1 MDDKARLSTGL
12 PALDECTDG
21 LRAGDN
27 VVFRFDDLDQY
38 EWAVQARV
46 DHVLRNGGSVHY
58 FRFAGHRPLL
68 NERSGVITHK
78 VNPEKGFER
87 VITDIHS
94 VIRQSGI
101 GANFV
106 YDVLSELSSTY
117 FSDRMIGN
125 FFSVTCPYLRRLRTI
140 AYFGIERNVHSFHAV
155 KPIRET
161 TQLFI
166 DLYRSD
172 GQTYAM
178 PAKIEGRERRDLLQM
193 RKLTTDRSHFVTD
206 SPSIARVLH
215 AQPWPGLPSASYRM
229 IGIWD
234 RTFLEAEEIA
244 RSTRSSPDSA
254 ERREIFHELLS
265 MLTGAQDRM
274 YGLLE
279 RYFTVEDVIRI
290 WKRTIGTGMIGGKST
305 GMLAATAILRS
316 TDAKWHDLLEPHDSF
331 FIGSDVFYSYLV
343 ENDCWWYRQLQK
355 HPRHYLDHNDAIR
368 DKMLS
373 GNFPDYMLQRFSDML
388 DYFAP
393 APIIVRSSSLLE
405 DAFGNAFA
413 GKYDSIFCV
422 NQGTQQERLTAFVRA
437 VRWIYSGTMSRE
449 ALEYRKYRGIL
460 DRDEQMALLVQ
471 RVSGSQHGEWHLP
484 HIAGVGFSFNPY
496 AWNADIDPKAGMIR
510 LVAGLG
516 TRAVERNDDDY
527 TRIVALNAPG
537 AQPTSGHEER
547 RRYSQRNIDALNLE
561 HNRIESADVETL
573 IESAPTL
580 PLRVFSRL
588 DRDAG
593 RVIDFR
599 YLLQSSNFVS
609 DMREM
614 LQTLEHA
621 YAAPVDIEFTTN
633 FHNENAYAI
642 NVVQC
647 RPLQIKGTGSVAGPK
662 PTPEEIDCFIESHGG
677 VIGHSRKIRIDR
689 IVIVDPTAYGQ
700 LPEAKRYALARSLRP
715 IVKRRFPEEMV
726 MLIGPG
732 RWGTSTPA
740 LGVPV
745 HVTDISDT
753 AVLMEVDIMHD
764 GLVPDL
770 SLGTHVFHEMVELDM
785 LYVAHFSTRSRNR
798 LRLGTLRGELAA
810 NTPQLTDSDIAECI
824 SVVSVKDDRTP
835 IICYADTR
843 SQVCM
848 VYRER

>member
-1 MDDKARLSTGL
+1 MDDKARISTGL
-12 PALDECTDG
+12 PALDECTDA
-21 LRAGDN
+21 LRPGDN

-38 EWAVQARV
+38 VWAVRARV
-46 DHVLRNGGSVHY
+46 DHVLSSGEPLHY
-58 FRFAGHRPLL
+58 FRFASHRPLL
-68 NERSGVITHK
+68 EERSGVVTHN
-78 VNPEKGFER
+78 VSPEKGFER

-94 VIRQSGI
+94 VIRKSGI

-106 YDVLSELSSTY
+106 FDVLSELSSTY

-140 AYFGIERNVHSFHAV
+140 AYFGIERHVHSFHAV

-161 TQLFI
+161 TQLFV
-166 DLYRSD
+166 DLYRSE
-172 GQTYAM
+172 GETYAM
-178 PAKIEGRERRDLLQM
+178 PAKIEGRERRELLQM
-193 RKLTTDRSHFVTD
+193 RKLTADGSHLVTD
-206 SPSIARVLH
+206 STSIARVLH
-215 AQPWPGLPSASYRM
+215 AHPWPGLPSASYRM

-234 RTFLEAEEIA
+234 RTFLRAEEIA
-244 RSTRSSPDSA
+244 RSTQDSPESA
-254 ERREIFHELLS
+254 ERREIFHELLT
-265 MLTGAQDRM
+265 MLTGARDRM

-279 RYFTVEDVIRI
+279 QYFTLEDVIRI
-290 WKRTIGTGMIGGKST
+290 WKRMIGTGMIGGKST
-305 GMLAATAILRS
+305 GMLTATAILRS
-316 TDAKWHDLLEPHDSF
+316 SGTKWHDLLEPHDSF

-373 GNFPDYMLQRFSDML
+373 GSFPDYILQRFSDML

-422 NQGTQQERLTAFVRA
+422 NQGSQQERLNAFVRA
-437 VRWIYSGTMSRE
+437 VQWIYSGTMSRE
-449 ALEYRKYRGIL
+449 ALEYRRHRGIL

-471 RVSGSQHGEWHLP
+471 RVSGSRHGDWHLP
-484 HIAGVGFSFNPY
+484 HVAGVGFSFNPY
-496 AWNADIDPKAGMIR
+496 AWNSDIDPNAGMVR

-527 TRIVALNAPG
+527 TRIVALNAPA
-537 AQPTSGHEER
+537 AQPASGHEER
-547 RRYSQRNIDALNLE
+547 LRYSQRHIDALSLE
-561 HNRIESADVETL
+561 RNRIESPDAGAL
-573 IESAPTL
+573 FESAPSL
-580 PLRVFSRL
+580 PLAVFSRV
-588 DRDAG
+588 DRDTG

-599 YLLQSSNFVS
+599 YLLKHSSFVA
-609 DMREM
+609 DVREM
-614 LQTLEHA
+614 LGTLEHA
-621 YAAPVDIEFTTN
+621 YGAPVDIEFTAN
-633 FHNENAYAI
+633 FRNEEEYSI

-647 RPLQIKGTGSVAGPK
+647 RPLQVKGTGSVAGPLPK
-662 PTPEEIDCFIESHGG
+662 PDDNDLYIESHGG
-677 VIGHSRKIRIDR
+677 VIGHSRKIGIDR
-689 IVIVDPTAYGQ
+689 IIVVDPTTYGR
-700 LPEAKRYALARSLRP
+700 LPEGKRYALARSLRP
-715 IVKRRFPEEMV
+715 IVKRRFPEETV

-740 LGVPV
+740 LGIPV
-745 HVTDISDT
+745 HVADISDA

-785 LYVAHFSTRSRNR
+785 LYVAHFSTRDRNR
-798 LRLGTLRGELAA
+798 LRLGSLCSEHSARNPE
-810 NTPQLTDSDIAECI
+810 LTDPEIAECI
-824 SVVSVKDDRTP
+824 FVVSGEQGDAS
-835 IICYADTR
+835 IECYADTR
-843 SQVCM
+843 TQTCLL
-848 VYRER
+848 YRER

>member
-1 MDDKARLSTGL
+1 MNDSARISTGL
-12 PALDECTDG
+12 PALDECTDA
-21 LRAGDN
+21 LRPGDN

-38 EWAVQARV
+38 EWAVRARV
-46 DHVLRNGGSVHY
+46 DHVLSNGGSVHY

-68 NERSGVITHK
+68 NERSGVVTHN

-94 VIRQSGI
+94 VIRELGI

-140 AYFGIERNVHSFHAV
+140 AYFGIERHVHSFHAV

-161 TQLFI
+161 TQLFV
-166 DLYRSD
+166 DLYRSE
-172 GQTYAM
+172 GETYAM

-193 RKLTTDRSHFVTD
+193 RMLTADGSRFVTD
-206 SPSIARVLH
+206 SQSIARVLH
-215 AQPWPGLPSASYRM
+215 ARPWPGLPSASYRM

-234 RTFLEAEEIA
+234 RTFLRAEEIA
-244 RSTRSSPDSA
+244 RSTQSSPQSA
-254 ERREIFHELLS
+254 ERREVFHELLS
-265 MLTGAQDRM
+265 MLTGARDRM

-279 RYFTVEDVIRI
+279 RYFTLEDVIRI
-290 WKRTIGTGMIGGKST
+290 WKRMIGTGMIGGKST

-316 TDAKWHDLLEPHDSF
+316 TKAKWHDLLEPHDSF

-368 DKMLS
+368 DRMLS
-373 GNFPDYMLQRFSDML
+373 GSFPDYILQRFSDML

-422 NQGTQQERLTAFVRA
+422 NQGTQHERLSAFVRA
-437 VRWIYSGTMSRE
+437 VQWIYSGTMSRE
-449 ALEYRKYRGIL
+449 ALEYRKKRGIL

-471 RVSGSQHGEWHLP
+471 RVSGSRHGDWHLP

-496 AWNADIDPKAGMIR
+496 AWNADIEPNAGMIR

-527 TRIVALNAPG
+527 TRIVALNAPA
-537 AQPTSGHEER
+537 AQPTSGHEES
-547 RRYSQRNIDALNLE
+547 RRYSQRHIDALNLDN
-561 HNRIESADVETL
+561 NRIESPDAETL
-573 IESAPTL
+573 FQSAPSL
-580 PLRVFSRL
+580 PLSVFSRF
-588 DRDAG
+588 DRDSG

-599 YLLQSSNFVS
+599 YLLQRSSFVA

-614 LQTLEHA
+614 LETLERA
-621 YAAPVDIEFTTN
+621 YGAAVDIEFTAN
-633 FHNENAYAI
+633 FHNNEVYSI

-647 RPLQIKGTGSVAGPK
+647 RPLQIKGTGSAAGPL
-662 PTPEEIDCFIESHGG
+662 PTPDDKDRYIESHGG

-689 IVIVDPTAYGQ
+689 IVIVDPAAYGR

-715 IVKRRFPEEMV
+715 IVKRRFPEETV

-745 HVTDISDT
+745 HVADISDA

-785 LYVAHFSTRSRNR
+785 LYVAHFSARSRNR
-798 LRLGTLRGELAA
+798 LRLGTLRTELAA
-810 NTPQLTDSDIAECI
+810 QTPELTDSEIADCI
-824 SVVSVKDDRTP
+824 SVVSGENDDAALT
-835 IICYADTR
+835 CFADTR
-843 SQVCM
+843 TQTCII
-848 VYRER
+848 YRER